1 MEVSPGGEARTGS
14 DIVTEIRSS
23 IEHIDH
29 VDRHSD
35 GYLTALAFIL
45 HRVAAADQHLS
56 SVEIRQMESILV
68 KCASL
73 TPAEAVLTVEMAKHQ
88 CRMADCG
95 RAYDASRHL
104 RAMLTPAERL
114 NVRNFLDAVAAA
126 DGRVRPSERQ
136 EVDQIALELGLTAR
150 TLRS

>member
-1 MEVSPGGEARTGS
+1 MEVSAGGEARSGS
-14 DIVTEIRSS
+14 DVVTEIRSS

-56 SVEIRQMESILV
+56 RVEIRQMESILV
-68 KCASL
+68 ECASL

-104 RAMLTPAERL
+104 RALLTPTERL
-114 NVRNFLDAVAAA
+114 SVRSFLDAVAAA
-126 DGRVRPSERQ
+126 DGRVQPSEQQ

>member
-1 MEVSPGGEARTGS
+1 MDVSPGGEARSGA
-14 DIVTEIRSS
+14 DIVAEIRSS
-23 IEHIDH
+23 IEHIDR

-45 HRVAAADQHLS
+45 HRVAAADQHLAR
-56 SVEIRQMESILV
+56 VEIRQMERILV
-68 KCASL
+68 DCASL

-104 RAMLTPAERL
+104 RALLTPAERM
-114 NVRNFLDAVAAA
+114 NVRSFLEVVAAA
-126 DGRVRPSERQ
+126 DGLVQPSEQQ
-136 EVDQIALELGLTAR
+136 EVEQIALELGLTGR

>member
-1 MEVSPGGEARTGS
+1 VSPGEETRSGS
-14 DIVTEIRSS
+14 DIVAEIRSS
-23 IEHIDH
+23 IEHINR

-45 HRVAAADQHLS
+45 HRVAVADHHLCTA
-56 SVEIRQMESILV
+56 EIRQMERILV
-68 KCASL
+68 SCASL

-104 RAMLTPAERL
+104 RALLTPAERL
-114 NVRNFLDAVAAA
+114 NVRQFLDTVAAA
-126 DGRVRPSERQ
+126 DGLVHPAEQQ
-136 EVDQIALELGLTAR
+136 EVEQIALELGLSGR